1 MLTPAAAPGATVCMA
16 ASAAAQ
22 TPVGALAIDE
32 RQGDQYGWA
41 VDYETAGSA
50 QAAALRECGAGCSVV
65 LTFERCAAYAAD
77 QDADSTA
84 VGWAESYSSS
94 AAAQQSAVGECSSWK
109 WQLKK
114 GPLRP
119 REKGPPVGSV
129 STSTLLRHSETA
141 HPAPRAGNPPSPT
154 PIPSRR
160 FRSGAAF
167 GVRWR
172 AGSLGRC
179 GRSGRARPGRAAR
192 PITAIRAAGRAVCH
206 PKGRSGAE
214 DARSALTR
222 RPSRSY
228 AAPTSRQACRA
239 SRGRVR
245 TEEHDPTGINGLRMP
260 APGSPSWP
268 PTGSCRRRSS
278 RHARSPWAAR
288 QPPAPTDPDRL
299 LEQLR
304 GRGPGEG
311 FRQRVPP
318 LPVLVLQRQ
327 ERLHRVVPLLWPR
340 SPVRR
345 PAVPGP
351 GLAGLQPL
359 PVTRLP
365 LRVRQRHD
373 YSTLLRN
380 GPVSGGSA
388 PGRSGPTG

>member
-1 MLTPAAAPGATVCMA
+1 MHRDPWVLPAACP
-16 ASAAAQ
+16 
-22 TPVGALAIDE
+22 TPRGHPAK
-32 RQGDQYGWA
+32 
-41 VDYETAGSA
+41 
-50 QAAALRECGAGCSVV
+50 
-65 LTFERCAAYAAD
+65 
-77 QDADSTA
+77 
-84 VGWAESYSSS
+84 SSGRV
-94 AAAQQSAVGECSSWK
+94 Q
-109 WQLKK
+109 
-114 GPLRP
+114 
-119 REKGPPVGSV
+119 GPPVGSV

-141 HPAPRAGNPPSPT
+141 HPAPPAGNPPSPT

-179 GRSGRARPGRAAR
+179 GRSGRTRPGRAAR

-245 TEEHDPTGINGLRMP
+245 TEEHDPAGINGPRMP

-268 PTGSCRRRSS
+268 PTGSCRRWSS

-288 QPPAPTDPDRL
+288 QPPVPTDPDR
-299 LEQLR
+299 R
-304 GRGPGEG
+304 PARAT
-311 FRQRVPP
+311 
-318 LPVLVLQRQ
+318 
-327 ERLHRVVPLLWPR
+327 PR
-340 SPVRR
+340 SRTRRGIPATRPATPGTGPAAPGASAPRRSIAVAAISGPPAGGTGSGTRR
-345 PAVPGP
+345 PS
-351 GLAGLQPL
+351 PL

-380 GPVSGGSA
+380 GPVTGGSA

>member
-1 MLTPAAAPGATVCMA
+1 MHRDPWVLPAACP
-16 ASAAAQ
+16 
-22 TPVGALAIDE
+22 TPRGHPAK
-32 RQGDQYGWA
+32 
-41 VDYETAGSA
+41 
-50 QAAALRECGAGCSVV
+50 
-65 LTFERCAAYAAD
+65 
-77 QDADSTA
+77 
-84 VGWAESYSSS
+84 SSGRV
-94 AAAQQSAVGECSSWK
+94 Q
-109 WQLKK
+109 
-114 GPLRP
+114 
-119 REKGPPVGSV
+119 GPPVGSV

-179 GRSGRARPGRAAR
+179 GRSGRTRPGRAAR

-278 RHARSPWAAR
+278 V
-288 QPPAPTDPDRL
+288 
-299 LEQLR
+299 LR
-304 GRGPGEG
+304 PK
-311 FRQRVPP
+311 
-318 LPVLVLQRQ
+318 
-327 ERLHRVVPLLWPR
+327 
-340 SPVRR
+340 
-345 PAVPGP
+345 
-351 GLAGLQPL
+351 
-359 PVTRLP
+359 
-365 LRVRQRHD
+365 
-373 YSTLLRN
+373 LLRS
-380 GPVSGGSA
+380 SGCL
-388 PGRSGPTG
+388 